1 MLRRSM
7 TFVILNLGEKTISK
21 DRLMPTSKIELRAPL
36 SAAGIPVDSK
46 KHRIV
51 WVM

>member
-21 DRLMPTSKIELRAPL
+21 DRLIPTSKIEFWAPL
-36 SAAGIPVDSK
+36 SAAGTRVDSK

-51 WVM
+51 WAV